1 MSRHGVTIWF
11 GISLLMGGCAT
22 WDAPE
27 SHQDWKL
34 PTVMASQDTVTY
46 EMAFLRWSPGQAADS
61 DFWQS
66 ADEQFLSVET
76 RQELAANGLR
86 LGVIADPMPASL
98 LRALQA
104 TQNPVAV
111 ITDQDATAGSE
122 VLTRRERRQIS
133 LGTPSDI
140 DVVTPPTTGEVTES
154 VVLYSEDGRVRAE
167 RFNRPRGYFRL
178 KTRGLGSDGVEFQVI
193 PTVDHGDEKPEII
206 AGQGIYRSG
215 LRRSQRQYE
224 RLAFTTVLK
233 PGRTLVITATEEPRG
248 LGAAWFA
255 GRFGSTEDRL
265 VLLLHLADAD
275 RNELF
280 APSTTRESL
289 VSPLE

>member
-1 MSRHGVTIWF
+1 MSRNAIRIWLCS
-11 GISLLMGGCAT
+11 ISLLGGCAT

-34 PTVMASQDTVTY
+34 PAMATTQDTLTY
-46 EMAFLRWSPGQAADS
+46 EMAFLRWNPVQANDA
-61 DFWQS
+61 DFWQL
-66 ADEQFLSVET
+66 ADEQFLSAET
-76 RQELAANGLR
+76 RQQLAANGLR
-86 LGVIADPMPASL
+86 VGMITDPMPASL

-111 ITDQDATAGSE
+111 ITDQDATVGSE

-140 DVVTPPTTGEVTES
+140 DVVLPAVTGEITES
-154 VVLYSEDGRVRAE
+154 VVLYTEDGRVRAE
-167 RFNRPRGYFRL
+167 RFRRPRGYFRL

-193 PTVDHGDEKPEII
+193 PTVDHGEEKPEII

-215 LRRSQRQYE
+215 LRRSQRLYE
-224 RLAFTTVLK
+224 QLAFTTTLK
-233 PGRTLVITATEEPRG
+233 PGRMLVITATEEPRG

-255 GRFGSTEDRL
+255 DRFGSTDDRL
-265 VLLLHLADAD
+265 VLLLRLADAE

-280 APSTTRESL
+280 APNTTRESL